1 MGCFYLLRLRK
12 AARPVGRAQ
21 CLLPSRPGFSF
32 QGLDPLI
39 QIFSVLSCE
48 SGVHTALRGEGED
61 QSLASS
67 EESLLTHSNPVLAP
81 NFDVKKGLKNVAG

>member
-1 MGCFYLLRLRK
+1 M
-12 AARPVGRAQ
+12 GRAQ
-21 CLLPSRPGFSF
+21 GLLPSRPGFSF

-39 QIFSVLSCE
+39 VQIFSVLSCE

-67 EESLLTHSNPVLAP
+67 EESINDSSLLTHSNPVLAP

>member
-1 MGCFYLLRLRK
+1 M
-12 AARPVGRAQ
+12 GRAQ
-21 CLLPSRPGFSF
+21 GLLPSRPGFSF

-39 QIFSVLSCE
+39 VQIFSVLSCE
-48 SGVHTALRGEGED
+48 SGVPTALRGEGED
-61 QSLASS
+61 QSLASA